1 MNNSTWHKEHIE
13 RLTAQRGDKAESVSR
28 SGVRIIYSQEK
39 HMRRQTRTDRN
50 GNTAQTLG
58 TQHKTIITL
67 THSFQFPPVAVIEP
81 DTPLFI
87 LELK

>member
-1 MNNSTWHKEHIE
+1 
-13 RLTAQRGDKAESVSR
+13 
-28 SGVRIIYSQEK
+28 
-39 HMRRQTRTDRN
+39 MRRQTRTDRN
-50 GNTAQTLG
+50 GNTAQILG